1 MSLTLQ
7 DKKYIDTSIN
17 TAITKSRIE
26 FKNDMLPFF
35 ETIMQENRDH
45 MLALKES
52 FQDEVKMLAEL
63 IQDRP
68 TREEV
73 RGMIREEVDPLRRDL
88 THHILSHS

>member
-7 DKKYIDTSIN
+7 DKKYIDT
-17 TAITKSRIE
+17 AISKSRIE
-26 FKNDMLPFF
+26 FKNDMVPFF
-35 ETIMQENRDH
+35 ERIMQENRDH
-45 MLALKES
+45 MLTLKES

-73 RGMIREEVDPLRRDL
+73 RGIICEEVEPLRRDL

>member
-7 DKKYIDTSIN
+7 DKKYIDTTIS
-17 TAITKSRIE
+17 KSRIE
-26 FKNDMLPFF
+26 FKNDMVPFF
-35 ETIMQENRDH
+35 ERIMQENRDH

-73 RGMIREEVDPLRRDL
+73 RGMIREEVEPLRRDL